1 MNRTISGGQRKRALG
16 SLPADPLP
24 LAGYHPWHATRA
36 HLLRK
41 LGRTAEAKDAYD
53 AAIAATGNT
62 AERAYL
68 TRKRGEL
75 V

>member
-1 MNRTISGGQRKRALG
+1 MLSYCC
-16 SLPADPLP
+16 S
-24 LAGYHPWHATRA
+24 AGFAGAVGAATTPDRI
-36 HLLRK
+36 
-41 LGRTAEAKDAYD
+41 D

>member
-1 MNRTISGGQRKRALG
+1 MPIITQ
-16 SLPADPLP
+16 
-24 LAGYHPWHATRA
+24 
-36 HLLRK
+36 
-41 LGRTAEAKDAYD
+41 AKSAAVVIDEDGTVLHSQLVDEITSEPDYD